1 MLIPRAPREPR
12 GTPPA
17 TARGYLGGWARGPY
31 VVPLRSGMAG
41 ICLGAWLAGILPR
54 RDRQEFASAL
64 GFIVMPAKPT
74 EFLRFLATRAEL
86 DAGHSQTKIRIYA
99 ASQLAG
105 VPSPSTDPTIG
116 AFRRGIR
123 RVKHAAR
130 GPVRPMFRSEIP
142 AAEMPPET
150 APGVP
155 AAERLSRRGLSATE
169 LASARAAAGRHLML
183 LSDATAL
190 RL

>member
-1 MLIPRAPREPR
+1 M
-12 GTPPA
+12 G
-17 TARGYLGGWARGPY
+17 
-31 VVPLRSGMAG
+31 PLRSAGGIPRLAG
-41 ICLGAWLAGILPR
+41 ICLDAWLRCNAGKAGR
-54 RDRQEFASAL
+54 
-64 GFIVMPAKPT
+64 
-74 EFLRFLATRAEL
+74 RFLAIRAES
-86 DAGHSQTKIRIYA
+86 DAGHSQTKMRICVIDA
-99 ASQLAG
+99 AGQLAG

-116 AFRRGIR
+116 AFRHGIR